1 MFKRRRHIIRKT
13 TFRLNEIEVPI
24 HTAEASTSH
33 VKEDK
38 EDENEDQSQ
47 MRLDERG
54 EEKKDQQG
62 KEEHGEPAVSPPEF
76 CEPFKTVTR

>member
-1 MFKRRRHIIRKT
+1 
-13 TFRLNEIEVPI
+13 
-24 HTAEASTSH
+24 
-33 VKEDK
+33 
-38 EDENEDQSQ
+38 